1 MIEHKSTETFDV
13 SAETY
18 WRELC
23 LSLEYQE
30 HVYRE
35 ALHCTR
41 MEVLEHTG
49 GYEQGMK
56 RRLRFTRALEAP
68 AAIIKLF
75 GSMVQIE
82 EHSEFD
88 AKAQRW
94 SYRIVPAIMGDRL
107 GIRGSVTL
115 TPRPGGG
122 VEQHGITNVTCRVF
136 GLGSIIE
143 HFVLKATEEGST
155 DKNNVTRRYIIDK
168 GLTQR

>member
-1 MIEHKSTETFDV
+1 VIEHKSVEPFDV
-13 SAETY
+13 SPETY

-56 RRLRFTRALEAP
+56 RRLRFTRAPEAP
-68 AAIIKLF
+68 AAVIKMF

-94 SYRIVPAIMGDRL
+94 SYRIVPAIMGDRID
-107 GIRGSVTL
+107 IRGSVTL
-115 TPRPGGG
+115 TPRQAG
-122 VEQHGITNVTCRVF
+122 VDQHGITSVAVRIF
-136 GLGSIIE
+136 GLGSLVE
-143 HFVLKATEEGST
+143 HFVLKATEEGSG
-155 DKNNVTRRYIIDK
+155 DKNRVTRRYIADK
-168 GLTQR
+168 GLSQR

>member
-1 MIEHKSTETFDV
+1 MIEHKSVEPFDV
-13 SAETY
+13 SPETY

-68 AAIIKLF
+68 AAVIKMF

-94 SYRIVPAIMGDRL
+94 SYRIVPAIMGDRID
-107 GIRGSVTL
+107 IRGSVTL
-115 TPRPGGG
+115 APRPGG
-122 VEQHGITNVTCRVF
+122 VEQHGITSVTVRIF
-136 GLGSIIE
+136 GLGSLVE
-143 HFVLKATEEGST
+143 HFVLKATEEGSS
-155 DKNNVTRRYIIDK
+155 DKNKVTRKYIADK

>member
-1 MIEHKSTETFDV
+1 VIEHKSVESFDV
-13 SAETY
+13 GVETY

-41 MEVLEHTG
+41 MEVLEHVG
-49 GYEQGMK
+49 GYEQGMR
-56 RRLRFTRALEAP
+56 RRLRFSRALEAP
-68 AAIIKLF
+68 AAITKVF
-75 GSMVQIE
+75 GSMVSIE

-94 SYRIVPAIMGDRL
+94 SYRIVPAVMADRID
-107 GIRGSVTL
+107 IRGSVTL
-115 TPRPGGG
+115 QPRPGG
-122 VEQHGITNVTCRVF
+122 VDQHGITNVNVRIF

-143 HFVLKATEEGST
+143 HFVLKATEDGSA
-155 DKNNVTRRYIIDK
+155 DKNRVTRRYIVDK
-168 GLTQR
+168 GLAGR

>member
-1 MIEHKSTETFDV
+1 MIEHKSVEPFDV
-13 SAETY
+13 SPETY

-23 LSLEYQE
+23 LSLTYQE

-68 AAIIKLF
+68 AAVIKMF

-94 SYRIVPAIMGDRL
+94 SYRIVPAIMGDRID
-107 GIRGSVTL
+107 IRGSVTL
-115 TPRPGGG
+115 APRQGG
-122 VEQHGITNVTCRVF
+122 VDQHGITTVGVRIF
-136 GLGSIIE
+136 GLGSIVE
-143 HFVLKATEEGST
+143 HFVLKATEEGSS
-155 DKNNVTRRYIIDK
+155 DKNRVTRKYILDK
-168 GLTQR
+168 GLSQR